1 MAALSTLGVV
11 VFGASWLSWRLF
23 WLLWPAALC
32 AIALQISATMI
43 AARSAVATRARDGR
57 HVPRESLLPAAAP
70 MDAAAMASAPGA
82 PGVFGAPSAPDAQ
95 VHAPTRATTAPAEG
109 NVEPTGPV
117 MLSMP
122 KDCPPPYDTTIHRAF
137 FRRIVDAEF
146 REYAP
151 GLVWPDLGALQGS
164 LSTRLRLF
172 RRYASLAPSP
182 ASEISEHDGSPHSPW
197 HHLAKFEAAAYRR
210 GDAVARLSHRAFA
223 PLAFLELH
231 ARIDLEPA
239 ERVALDEELARLYSI
254 GFGRVLTPPA
264 MLSAIEPLRHRTGG
278 TEAIALADEARMA
291 LRSAH
296 HLGEAERARGEW
308 RARAQSAQE
317 LLGWSGDVLSMVE
330 ALVDYWLVQRAAAED
345 MGWADEL
352 VRLEGGTLG
361 SALAQRDES
370 GVFHFAE
377 ALQLVVGA
385 PQRQAG
391 VPTPAPTAAST
402 VA

>member
-1 MAALSTLGVV
+1 
-11 VFGASWLSWRLF
+11 
-23 WLLWPAALC
+23 
-32 AIALQISATMI
+32 
-43 AARSAVATRARDGR
+43 
-57 HVPRESLLPAAAP
+57 
-70 MDAAAMASAPGA
+70 
-82 PGVFGAPSAPDAQ
+82 
-95 VHAPTRATTAPAEG
+95 
-109 NVEPTGPV
+109 

-197 HHLAKFEAAAYRR
+197 HHLAMFEAAAYRR